1 MSGDPE
7 MANPDAEAARR
18 LGAEGQHFADTI
30 YQRVEIVFDW
40 RDRLRILFGR
50 TVNVSCSAD
59 TEFALGRIRT
69 QAASVHVAP
78 IFPQKPQV
86 MMAGENVGQARGQ
99 HADHGSLPPK
109 ETP

>member
-1 MSGDPE
+1 MSGDPG

-18 LGAEGQHFADTI
+18 LGAEGPHFADTI

-50 TVNVSCSAD
+50 AVDVSCSAD
-59 TEFALGRIRT
+59 TEFPLGRIRT
-69 QAASVHVAP
+69 LPATVHVAP

-86 MMAGENVGQARGQ
+86 MTGENVGKAHGQ
-99 HADHGSLPPK
+99 YADHGSIHPK
-109 ETP
+109 K